1 MKNQVNILVVCKS
14 ELPYYYSVMDIRFV
28 YLSIYLAFIGYIT
41 WQSSRSESASEY
53 MNRTK
58 SLSAWETTWTTFAS
72 LLTGYNFVLGVSF
85 AYLYGFWYLTSF
97 VGAAAS
103 FIVLYFFFKRRLTE
117 IKSEHDLFSI
127 GDYFGVRYGL
137 SAKVIVNV
145 ILCAALFLFLTLQ
158 IFINT
163 QLFSVLLSVKKLT
176 ALLLTTG
183 IVSAYLWVGGFKT
196 SIKTDIFQGFLMLPI
211 TFIVLVFPVNFT
223 WEKIPTAFDSSQLG
237 FAIGLA
243 LLQFLSLLAQAESF
257 QRVFATKDSLSL
269 KRGLTFSFI
278 LLILVAGAMAYLG
291 INFKFSGIT
300 LDPTNLFINGV
311 LKALPQWLRSFLVV
325 SLIAAFMGTIDS
337 SAFAFGVLLTHNR
350 NALSIS
356 IVKQT
361 RYFTLTGIAGSAFA
375 SFYLI
380 SFLSSVFALISL
392 ISIIGAALLLVLMYN
407 LDVIELNTFLIAS
420 TIGYICGLVLKIVT
434 DNPLTSLI
442 PTAVGVVA
450 LMILK
455 ICRKVASRSFV
466 RII

>member
-1 MKNQVNILVVCKS
+1 
-14 ELPYYYSVMDIRFV
+14 MDITFIFLFL
-28 YLSIYLAFIGYIT
+28 YLIVIGYIT

-72 LLTGYNFVLGVSF
+72 LLTGYNFVLGVTF
-85 AYLYGFWYLTSF
+85 AYLYGFWYLMSF
-97 VGAAAS
+97 MGAAAS
-103 FIVLYFFFKRRLTE
+103 FVVLYFFFKRRLTE

-127 GDYFGVRYGL
+127 GDYFGVQYGP

-158 IFINT
+158 IFVNT
-163 QLFSVLLSVKKLT
+163 QLFSLLLGVNKLT

-183 IVSAYLWVGGFKT
+183 IVSVYLWIGGFKT

-211 TFIVLVFPVNFT
+211 VFIVLVFPFHFT
-223 WEKIPTAFDSSQLG
+223 WEKIPTAFDPGQIG

-278 LLILVAGAMAYLG
+278 LLFLVAGAMAYLG

-300 LDPTNLFINGV
+300 LDPTNLFIDGV

-350 NALSIS
+350 NTLSIS
-356 IVKQT
+356 TVKQT
-361 RYFTLTGIAGSAFA
+361 RYFTLAGIVASAFA

-407 LDVIELNTFLIAS
+407 LDIIELNTFLIAS
-420 TIGYICGLVLKIVT
+420 TIGYICGLILRIVT

-450 LMILK
+450 LLILK
-455 ICRKVASRSFV
+455 IYKRVTSHSFV